1 VAETH
6 GAEGAKL
13 VRMANQIADFFRSY
27 PEAAAQEGV
36 RTHLLSFWTPRMLHD
51 LCEQAPVAQIDPL
64 VRAILPAL
72 VRPAATGGSDVAK
85 TKA

>member
-13 VRMANQIADFFRSY
+13 VRMANQIAAFFRSY

-36 RTHLLSFWTPRMLHD
+36 RVHLLSFWTPRMLLD
-51 LCEQAPVAQIDPL
+51 LLEQAPGAQIDPL

-72 VRPAATGGSDVAK
+72 VRAATMGGGEERK
-85 TKA
+85 TGA